1 MASTEAIAKTWARS
15 LAGLVEDRAAASSG
29 ASKMLRTVT
38 TTRGERVADAVAEMR
53 AQEISML
60 LVGDH
65 EDDDKVVGVFTEK
78 CYKANVD
85 HEAFPPAGVTVG
97 DIFQAGVM
105 TAPADTPIVAAMHD
119 LMAAGA
125 RHVLV
130 LKPGSAAQGDAAEG
144 APDAS
149 KRVSSQESVLLSD
162 VAAVV
167 SVRDMLRHL
176 LRVHSA
182 ALKRAEPPAAAA
194 KSGAASTEGE
204 QGEPEGPAAP
214 ASEATKAAWEAL
226 QRSAKALDT
235 QAFGEPVKDAA
246 DALKH
251 VARVQ
256 ERNSYLNCLESA
268 PVSAASA
275 ARQMAAN
282 HVAALVVV
290 DDEAAMAGIFTTR
303 DFLWRVVAPATP
315 VDGAARA
322 AASDDSFA
330 AGSTPLDA
338 HSTMVSDVMTKQLRL
353 ANPDW
358 PIERCGR
365 AMTKRGIRH
374 LPVVSRDSS
383 TFVGLVSLADVTRFV
398 AKIRFR
404 PVGDSASD
412 SDAKLRAGAVE
423 YFEALTAFAE
433 GKTQQPAAAAA
444 PAEPAAAAADAAD
457 AASARA

>member
-1 MASTEAIAKTWARS
+1 MI
-15 LAGLVEDRAAASSG
+15 
-29 ASKMLRTVT
+29 
-38 TTRGERVADAVAEMR
+38 
-53 AQEISML
+53 
-60 LVGDH
+60 
-65 EDDDKVVGVFTEK
+65 GVFTEK

-97 DIFQAGVM
+97 DIFHPGVM
-105 TAPADTPIVAAMHD
+105 TAPAGMPIVAAMHD

-130 LKPGSAAQGDAAEG
+130 LKPDSDPHADAAGG
-144 APDAS
+144 ASDAG

-182 ALKRAEPPAAAA
+182 ALKRVEAPAAAA
-194 KSGAASTEGE
+194 KNGAAATEGE
-204 QGEPEGPAAP
+204 QGEPEAPAAP
-214 ASEATKAAWEAL
+214 VSEATKAAWEAL

-256 ERNSYLNCLESA
+256 ERHSYLNCLESA

-303 DFLWRVVAPATP
+303 DFLWRVVAPP
-315 VDGAARA
+315 MPSDGAARA
-322 AASDDSFA
+322 AASDDTFA

-338 HSTMVSDVMTKQLRL
+338 HSTMVSEVMTRQLRL

-383 TFVGLVSLADVTRFV
+383 SFVGLVSLADVTRFV
-398 AKIRFR
+398 AKIRFH
-404 PVGDSASD
+404 PAGEKVSD
-412 SDAKLRAGAVE
+412 LDKKLRKGAVE
-423 YFEALTAFAE
+423 YVEALTAFAE
-433 GKTQQPAAAAA
+433 GDTHHAAVAPS
-444 PAEPAAAAADAAD
+444 PAEPAAASDAAD

>member
-1 MASTEAIAKTWARS
+1 
-15 LAGLVEDRAAASSG
+15 
-29 ASKMLRTVT
+29 
-38 TTRGERVADAVAEMR
+38 MR

-85 HEAFPPAGVTVG
+85 HEAFPPRG
-97 DIFQAGVM
+97 
-105 TAPADTPIVAAMHD
+105 
-119 LMAAGA
+119 
-125 RHVLV
+125 
-130 LKPGSAAQGDAAEG
+130 EG

-235 QAFGEPVKDAA
+235 QG
-246 DALKH
+246 
-251 VARVQ
+251 
-256 ERNSYLNCLESA
+256 
-268 PVSAASA
+268 
-275 ARQMAAN
+275 
-282 HVAALVVV
+282 
-290 DDEAAMAGIFTTR
+290 
-303 DFLWRVVAPATP
+303 
-315 VDGAARA
+315 
-322 AASDDSFA
+322 
-330 AGSTPLDA
+330 
-338 HSTMVSDVMTKQLRL
+338 
-353 ANPDW
+353 
-358 PIERCGR
+358 
-365 AMTKRGIRH
+365 
-374 LPVVSRDSS
+374 
-383 TFVGLVSLADVTRFV
+383 
-398 AKIRFR
+398 IRFR

-433 GKTQQPAAAAA
+433 GKTQQ
-444 PAEPAAAAADAAD
+444 
-457 AASARA
+457 ARGRGRPCRAGCGRC